1 VSSSITSAKRY
12 ELDVIH
18 DATDS
23 DRKIDIQVDKMLMD
37 NLLKNYHLKFSRA
50 RKNRIKEGILPTA
63 DIESYDFL
71 KNKDSSN
78 E

>member
-1 VSSSITSAKRY
+1 
-12 ELDVIH
+12 
-18 DATDS
+18 
-23 DRKIDIQVDKMLMD
+23 MLMD

-63 DIESYDFL
+63 DIESYNFL

-78 E
+78 RVV